1 MEEDFRTE
9 KSLEGN
15 SRLLIGF
22 VDQVMNSGLP
32 CGNATNLA
40 DVARIRPSL
49 EVAWYGLRQK
59 PEVFAWSPKLTT
71 EHQGLRS

>member
-1 MEEDFRTE
+1 ME
-9 KSLEGN
+9 KSLKGN

-22 VDQVMNSGLP
+22 VDQVINSGLP

-49 EVAWYGLRQK
+49 EVAWCGLRQNQK
-59 PEVFAWSPKLTT
+59 SLPEVPKLTT